1 MENILKDDLK
11 YIFGNVNHWLGVAEA
26 KNAGLLAFNIAFISA
41 LLSSDI
47 FSKCFTLEVIIL
59 IFFLISTT
67 ISLIALTPLT
77 AKIKLKKPRINSNDN
92 PLFFQ
97 DIIKYE
103 YTDYLDYVKNR
114 YHTSNDLC
122 GKCEMDLAQEIVE
135 NSKNACVKYNL
146 FKKALFLDVMAVV
159 IIVIVVIVILLK
171 DKADIVEKV
180 LYAMGGLIIGAIGG
194 YGFGKTKGDS

>member
-1 MENILKDDLK
+1 M
-11 YIFGNVNHWLGVAEA
+11 
-26 KNAGLLAFNIAFISA
+26 
-41 LLSSDI
+41 
-47 FSKCFTLEVIIL
+47 IIL

-67 ISLIALTPLT
+67 ILLIALTPLT
-77 AKIKLKKPRINSNDN
+77 AKIKLKKPQANSNDN

-103 YTDYLDYVKNR
+103 YTDYLDCVKNR
-114 YHTSNDLC
+114 YHTANVLC

-146 FKKALFLDVMAVV
+146 FKKALFVDVMAVV
-159 IIVIVVIVILLK
+159 IVVIVAIVILLK
-171 DKADIVEKV
+171 DKADIIEM
-180 LYAMGGLIIGAIGG
+180 LYAMGGLIIGVIGG

>member
-1 MENILKDDLK
+1 MENTLKDDLK
-11 YIFGNVNHWLGVAEA
+11 YIFENVNHWLGVAEA
-26 KNAGLLAFNIAFISA
+26 KNAGLLALNIAFISA
-41 LLSSDI
+41 PLSSNI
-47 FSKCFTLEVIIL
+47 FSKYVTLRMIIL

-67 ISLIALTPLT
+67 ILLIALTPLT
-77 AKIKLKKPRINSNDN
+77 AKIKLKKPQANSNDN

-114 YHTSNDLC
+114 YHTANVLC

-146 FKKALFLDVMAVV
+146 FKKALFVDVMAVV
-159 IIVIVVIVILLK
+159 IVVIVAIVILLK
-171 DKADIVEKV
+171 DKADIIEM
-180 LYAMGGLIIGAIGG
+180 LYAMGGLIIGVIGG